1 MNGGTNVL
9 MHENSGRDLG
19 LHRRQLICRPAAV
32 SLERLEYLSSTCD
45 RGADSVS
52 MARSEDRATCVV
64 PSIFLM
70 TGLVQMT

>member
-1 MNGGTNVL
+1 

-19 LHRRQLICRPAAV
+19 PHRRQRIFRRAAV
-32 SLERLEYLSSTCD
+32 SLKRVEYLSSACD

-52 MARSEDRATCVV
+52 MTRSEDRATWVV
-64 PSIFLM
+64 PSIFLI